1 MKVLLVYAH
10 TAGGSLLAD
19 SMDYLGKLFAE
30 KGVKTDYLRI
40 ENSQLKGCVACG
52 KCWRAGKCIFDD
64 EVNKAITLMQDCDA
78 LLVGSEV
85 LYGKP
90 GDQTVRFLERLFHA
104 GTEVLARKPAS
115 ALLPSRRRTG
125 SSAFLEICDFFSKAN
140 MPVAAVQTGHVI
152 YAEEGSHTV
161 LSAIVSQLV
170 WLMRCVDA
178 GKKDNVDFSDGA
190 PKRILDHVR

>member
-10 TAGGSLLAD
+10 TAGDSLLAD
-19 SMDYLGKLFAE
+19 SMDYLRELFAE
-30 KGVKTDYLRI
+30 KGIDTDLFRI
-40 ENSQLKGCVACG
+40 ENSQLRGCVACG

-64 EVNKAITLMQDCDA
+64 EVNEVISQMQKCDA
-78 LLVGSEV
+78 LLIGSEV

-90 GDQTVRFLERLFHA
+90 DEQTVRFLERLFHA
-104 GTEVLARKPAS
+104 GTDVLARKPAS
-115 ALLPSRRRTG
+115 ALLTNRHRSS

-152 YAEEGSHTV
+152 HAEEGSHEV

-170 WLMRCVDA
+170 WLMRCVEA
-178 GKKDNVDFSDGA
+178 GKKNGVDFSEGA